1 MSAYHP
7 RIAVIDL
14 GLGNLFSVIQ
24 ALAHCGAKAWRTDKA
39 DEIAAAD
46 GVVLPGVGA
55 FGDAMRSLLKHGI
68 DRALRDLV
76 ERGVP
81 VMGVCLG
88 MQLLFERSAEFGDHT
103 GLGLLTGEVLPLK
116 AVVAQGTKV
125 PNIGWSAC
133 RPTAAGTRHPVLGA
147 TPEGTKMYFV
157 HSYYA
162 MPRRGG
168 EILSSVTYG
177 GSEFCAGAGSD
188 RLFGVQ
194 FHPEKSADQG
204 LVLYHRFTAL
214 CAECAIPVTGRLGAA
229 RITPLV
235 SEGTKP

>member
-1 MSAYHP
+1 MSEYQP

-24 ALAHCGAKAWRTDKA
+24 ALTHCGARAWRTDNA

-46 GVVLPGVGA
+46 GIVLPGVGA

-76 ERGVP
+76 ARDVP
-81 VMGVCLG
+81 VMGICLG
-88 MQLLFERSAEFGDHT
+88 MQLLFERSSEFGHHT

-133 RPTAAGTRHPVLGA
+133 RPTTAGARHPVLGSTA
-147 TPEGTKMYFV
+147 ALTKMYFV

-162 MPRRGG
+162 VPRHNG
-168 EILSSVTYG
+168 EVLSNVMYG
-177 GSEFCAGAGSD
+177 GFEFCAGAGSD

-204 LVLYHRFTAL
+204 LVLYRQF
-214 CAECAIPVTGRLGAA
+214 VTFCVERANPIGSRPTSV
-229 RITPLV
+229 RITPMV
-235 SEGTKP
+235 SEGSKS